1 MVGLTLG
8 AGASLCRALL
18 DRTIKTPDDVER
30 DLGVT
35 FLGLLPQIGDGANR
49 SSYGGRRRRGRPNPK
64 VTSPDLMVHA
74 EPRSGIAE
82 AARAIRTNLLFMAP
96 DKPLRTLLVTSAAP
110 SEGKTTVACCIA
122 IAMAQAGQRVA
133 LVDCDLR
140 RPRVHRIFGKGSAI
154 GVTTALLDEPLPDE
168 ALETD
173 IPGLSVIPAGPL
185 PPNATELFHS
195 ERFRKFLSDLSQ
207 RFDRVI
213 IDSPPVIAVTDAVV
227 LSTFVDGAIVVVRGF
242 KTTKEAARHALR
254 TLAEVGGKTLGVV
267 LNSVD
272 LDRHEYKYYHYYYRR
287 DYYADDASASSTSG
301 GERPSAVQPL
311 N

>member
-1 MVGLTLG
+1 
-8 AGASLCRALL
+8 
-18 DRTIKTPDDVER
+18 
-30 DLGVT
+30 
-35 FLGLLPQIGDGANR
+35 
-49 SSYGGRRRRGRPNPK
+49 
-64 VTSPDLMVHA
+64 
-74 EPRSGIAE
+74 
-82 AARAIRTNLLFMAP
+82 
-96 DKPLRTLLVTSAAP
+96 
-110 SEGKTTVACCIA
+110 
-122 IAMAQAGQRVA
+122 MAQAGQRVA

-140 RPRVHRIFGKGSAI
+140 RPRVHRIFQKASEI

-173 IPGLSVIPAGPL
+173 VPNLSVVPSGPL

-195 ERFRKFLSDLSQ
+195 ERFRKLLKELAA

-227 LSTFVDGAIVVVRGF
+227 LSTFVDGTLVVVRGY

-254 TLAEVGGKTLGVV
+254 TLAEVGGRTLGVV

-287 DYYADDASASSTSG
+287 DYYSDDTTTAPVG
-301 GERPSAVQPL
+301 GDHGNVAPPL